1 MASFCEPNNNK
12 KVKPQWYDPLGP
24 RRIGGTAFRE
34 GIFSDL
40 RKLAPE
46 LKANAAG
53 IATRA
58 GAAAADPGWTGA
70 ADNARRSIAGDYLNG
85 TPQLD
90 AALARTRAAG
100 TREAGN
106 AAAGIRD
113 QFARNGMA
121 FSTANQQAQQGAQA
135 AATARVNDTETQARL
150 ANYQQ
155 ERAQQI
161 QAPGQLK
168 TVMDIPLDY
177 LSAQGTAPLVPLN
190 AIGQLVSG
198 LAGGG
203 QLIKPDIL
211 SERNWLDAG
220 AQNIG
225 SL

>member
-1 MASFCEPNNNK
+1 MAQFCGPNSNK

-24 RRIGGTAFRE
+24 SRIGGQAFRQ
-34 GIFSDL
+34 GIFNDL

-46 LKANAAG
+46 LKQNAADMG
-53 IATRA
+53 ARA
-58 GAAAADPGWTGA
+58 GVAAADPGWSGA
-70 ADNARRSIAGDYLNG
+70 ADNARRAIAGEYLKG
-85 TPQLD
+85 SPQLD

-106 AAAGIRD
+106 AAAGIRE
-113 QFARNGMA
+113 QFARNGLSY
-121 FSTANQQAQQGAQA
+121 STANQQAQQMAQA
-135 AATARVNDTETQARL
+135 GATARVNDTETQARL

-155 ERAQQI
+155 ERANQA

-168 TVMDIPLDY
+168 SALDAPIDY

-190 AIGQLVSG
+190 AIGQLVAG

-211 SERNWLDAG
+211 SKESWSTSLSQG
-220 AQNIG
+220 IG